1 MEPRVFLEEN
11 AVEGMKGD
19 TVVEEDI
26 YSILMKKKRISIY
39 CFDLTEIEFSKMSK
53 LFMFL

>member
-26 YSILMKKKRISIY
+26 YSILMKKKNLHLLLWFNWNRI
-39 CFDLTEIEFSKMSK
+39 FKNV
-53 LFMFL
+53 